1 MDGGKGTPRRAAVLC
16 GISLSECA
24 IAACTA
30 GAKMET
36 SQNRLPDNSVI
47 SSDSSCPAL
56 LAQPSWA

>member
-1 MDGGKGTPRRAAVLC
+1 MAEKAPPDAPPYCAVF
-16 GISLSECA
+16 SLSECA